1 MNKEQ
6 YVKKILKHIMAPG
19 KTKARIR
26 ADILSGIESK
36 EEQGL
41 TMEEIV
47 SQMGSPREV
56 AEDFNQNDPES
67 AGRRKRR
74 RIAAVS
80 VVFAALS
87 AICLAVG
94 AVGRRLYL
102 GGKGLAHIGG
112 ADRPTNI
119 RVVSE
124 PVSPLIVYECLIK
137 AAVLFL
143 IIAAACALFLLV
155 RHRRN
160 GRK

>member
-56 AEDFNQNDPES
+56 AEDFNQNDPDS

-112 ADRPTNI
+112 ADRPTDI
-119 RVVSE
+119 KIVSE
-124 PVSPLIVYECLIK
+124 PISALTVYEWLIK
-137 AAVLFL
+137 AAV
-143 IIAAACALFLLV
+143 IFLLIAV
-155 RHRRN
+155 ICAVCLFIMYKRN

>member
-67 AGRRKRR
+67 AGSRKRR
-74 RIAAVS
+74 CS
-80 VVFAALS
+80 L
-87 AICLAVG
+87 G
-94 AVGRRLYL
+94 ASWRR
-102 GGKGLAHIGG
+102 
-112 ADRPTNI
+112 
-119 RVVSE
+119 
-124 PVSPLIVYECLIK
+124 
-137 AAVLFL
+137 
-143 IIAAACALFLLV
+143 
-155 RHRRN
+155 
-160 GRK
+160 